1 MTRPTQR
8 SPLYLVAY
16 SAGCDKHNTIPDNP
30 NWERG
35 GKMRC

>member
-8 SPLYLVAY
+8 SHPYLVAY
-16 SAGCDKHNTIPDNP
+16 SAGGDKRNTIPDNP